1 MNRLRFSHKLALSLA
16 MVAVP
21 LLVFASMY
29 LADLSR
35 QLDTVEHEL
44 RGAEFIQPTMNFIR
58 LVQQHRDAAERL
70 YRGEATAPIRL
81 SVVRSASENAVAELD
96 ELAAAHAEF
105 LPSLAA
111 WNEIKT
117 SWAALVQRTE
127 SLSPSEA
134 LDAHALL
141 INRLLLFLTQVA
153 DDSHLTLDPALDTY
167 FLMVAATDTFPHV
180 AEYLGRQRTIG
191 TGVAA
196 RGEAREED
204 RIRLYSAMDSVA
216 EAVQRTQG
224 GLTRLFQADERLRE
238 RLQRPTG
245 NALAVVEEL
254 QREFVE
260 HILEA
265 PAITVSGEYLFE
277 RSSRA
282 IDAVFAVHRAVTGHL
297 IQRLTA
303 RRDEIIA
310 FRRVLLPG
318 IVGGLALAGYLL
330 ASFAASA
337 VGSLRAL
344 ERAARRLADGDL
356 TQTRLEARGRDEIY
370 RVMAAVSETTGILRD
385 LIDGVVQTANSVQA
399 AAAQLVAASGQ
410 AAEAAEGA
418 TRVVSGLS
426 EDASQQVK
434 LAEASHQTAER
445 LQQAV
450 QRIASHA
457 QETSA
462 EMRGAFTLAEQM
474 TAASQ
479 TMAEQ
484 AGELAGDAN
493 QASATARDGAH
504 VIHNTVGSMENI
516 REVIERTAAEVRQLH
531 QLSAK
536 IGDITQIIS
545 GITDQTNLLAL
556 NAAIEA
562 ARAGEHGR
570 GFAVV
575 ADEVR
580 TLAARSAES
589 AREIS
594 LVIEDIQTRVEQAAS
609 AMELV
614 TQQVDGGVAMAG
626 EAGQALQ
633 AILAT
638 VEHTARGVSE
648 IAAAA
653 KEVQADGQRVA
664 QALSAIARVA
674 EENVVAA
681 REMAAGAAEMS
692 AAVQQTAAAAENN
705 ATAAEEVAL
714 SMEELNSSAEE
725 VASSAQ
731 SLNQIAAELQE
742 RVRRFRL

>member
-1 MNRLRFSHKLALSLA
+1 M
-16 MVAVP
+16 
-21 LLVFASMY
+21 
-29 LADLSR
+29 
-35 QLDTVEHEL
+35 
-44 RGAEFIQPTMNFIR
+44 
-58 LVQQHRDAAERL
+58 
-70 YRGEATAPIRL
+70 
-81 SVVRSASENAVAELD
+81 
-96 ELAAAHAEF
+96 
-105 LPSLAA
+105 
-111 WNEIKT
+111 
-117 SWAALVQRTE
+117 
-127 SLSPSEA
+127 
-134 LDAHALL
+134 
-141 INRLLLFLTQVA
+141 
-153 DDSHLTLDPALDTY
+153 
-167 FLMVAATDTFPHV
+167 
-180 AEYLGRQRTIG
+180 
-191 TGVAA
+191 
-196 RGEAREED
+196 
-204 RIRLYSAMDSVA
+204 
-216 EAVQRTQG
+216 
-224 GLTRLFQADERLRE
+224 
-238 RLQRPTG
+238 
-245 NALAVVEEL
+245 
-254 QREFVE
+254 
-260 HILEA
+260 
-265 PAITVSGEYLFE
+265 
-277 RSSRA
+277 
-282 IDAVFAVHRAVTGHL
+282 
-297 IQRLTA
+297 
-303 RRDEIIA
+303 
-310 FRRVLLPG
+310 
-318 IVGGLALAGYLL
+318 
-330 ASFAASA
+330 
-337 VGSLRAL
+337 
-344 ERAARRLADGDL
+344 
-356 TQTRLEARGRDEIY
+356 
-370 RVMAAVSETTGILRD
+370 
-385 LIDGVVQTANSVQA
+385 
-399 AAAQLVAASGQ
+399 
-410 AAEAAEGA
+410 
-418 TRVVSGLS
+418 
-426 EDASQQVK
+426 K

-462 EMRGAFTLAEQM
+462 EIRGAFTLAEQM

-484 AGELAGDAN
+484 AGELAGDAD

-536 IGDITQIIS
+536 IGDITRIIS

-614 TQQVDGGVAMAG
+614 TQQVDGGVAMAA

-681 REMAAGAAEMS
+681 REMAAGA
-692 AAVQQTAAAAENN
+692 
-705 ATAAEEVAL
+705 
-714 SMEELNSSAEE
+714 
-725 VASSAQ
+725 
-731 SLNQIAAELQE
+731 
-742 RVRRFRL
+742 RKCPRRCSKRPRPPKTTPRPRKKSP